1 MLFPF
6 DFSSDPFDWWSWSP
20 TGTVDIENPGILE
33 DLDKDYNTVATP
45 SGNAAVEHHSPILM
59 FTDPR
64 QNLIALGSPILHKS
78 LFEKFETLLNMCK
91 NCVKFLR
98 RISLTGIYRR

>member
-33 DLDKDYNTVATP
+33 ELDTNCNTVAA
-45 SGNAAVEHHSPILM
+45 SSENAAVEHQ
-59 FTDPR
+59 DPR
-64 QNLIALGSPILHKS
+64 QNLVTLGSPILHKS

-91 NCVKFLR
+91 NCVTFLL
-98 RISLTGIYRR
+98 RISLTEIHRR

>member
-20 TGTVDIENPGILE
+20 TGAVDIENSGILDE
-33 DLDKDYNTVATP
+33 LDKDCNTVAAT
-45 SGNAAVEHHSPILM
+45 SENAAVEHRSPLPT
-59 FTDPR
+59 FEDPR
-64 QNLIALGSPILHKS
+64 QNLIALGSSILHQS

-91 NCVKFLR
+91 NCVTFLP
-98 RISLTGIYRR
+98 